1 MMKYAN
7 FSSSDFAA
15 DEGFRRWVYH
25 PDAASNRFW
34 KDWCAQHPEKQAA
47 VEEAQQLLLSLRFKD
62 YTPSAEEKREVWHRI
77 NQARTIAVARVVR
90 RRTMV
95 RRWATVAATFAG
107 VLLLGL
113 TYLYSGWFDSREQVY
128 TAAYGTTQTII
139 LADQSTVELNAN
151 STLRVSTDWTRQREV
166 WLEGEAFFKVQP
178 QRSGAGKKVPFLVHT
193 DELLVEVV
201 GTQFNVRSRRGET
214 QVGLS
219 SGKVTL
225 ALPAEENPNIDMQP
239 GDWVAFTQKAQ
250 RLEKSQLAP
259 ATYTAWRDHRLRFD
273 GHRLSEVRTV
283 LEDYYGYQV
292 TFSDEALANRTFSGE
307 FPTDR
312 TDLLLAAIEAALEV
326 TVSRQDNEISIAERR

>member
-1 MMKYAN
+1 MKYVK

-15 DEGFRRWVYH
+15 DAYFRQWVYQ
-25 PDAASNRFW
+25 PDAASRRFW
-34 KDWCAQHPEKQAA
+34 KDWLTQHPEKQAA
-47 VEEAQQLLLSLRFKD
+47 VEEAQQLLLSLQFKE
-62 YTPSAEEKREVWHRI
+62 YTSTAEEKREVWQRI
-77 NQARTIAVARVVR
+77 NQARTHKLAHFSNQKTA
-90 RRTMV
+90 T
-95 RRWATVAATFAG
+95 RRWVMVAAASVG
-107 VLLLGL
+107 VLLMAFAWA
-113 TYLYSGWFDSREQVY
+113 YFGWPNPNEQVY

-151 STLRVSTDWTRQREV
+151 STLRVSADWTQRREV

-178 QRSGAGKKVPFLVHT
+178 QRTGAGKKIPFLVHT
-193 DELLVEVV
+193 DELLVRVV

-225 ALPAEENPNIDMQP
+225 ALTDEENPNVAMQP
-239 GDWVAFTQKAQ
+239 GDWVAFSQEAQ
-250 RLEKSQLAP
+250 RLEKNQMAP
-259 ATYTAWRDHRLRFD
+259 ATYTAWRNHQLRFD

-292 TFSDEALANRTFSGE
+292 TFSDETLASRTFSGE

-326 TVSRQDNEISIAERR
+326 EVNKKENEISITER

>member
-1 MMKYAN
+1 MKYAD

-15 DEGFRRWVYH
+15 DEYFRRWIYQS
-25 PDAASNRFW
+25 DADSRRFW
-34 KDWCAQHPEKQAA
+34 KDWLTQHPEKQAA
-47 VEEAQQLLLSLRFKD
+47 VEEAQQLLLSLRFKE
-62 YTPSAEEKREVWHRI
+62 YTTSAEEKHKLWQRI
-77 NQARTIAVARVVR
+77 NQERTTTLARISSRRTTMRRAIAVAAS
-90 RRTMV
+90 M
-95 RRWATVAATFAG
+95 G
-107 VLLLGL
+107 VLVLAFAWAYTQWL
-113 TYLYSGWFDSREQVY
+113 SPREQVY

-139 LADQSTVELNAN
+139 LPDQSTVELNAH
-151 STLRVSTDWTRQREV
+151 STLRVSTDWARSREV

-178 QRSGAGKKVPFLVHT
+178 QRTTTGKKIPFLVHT

-201 GTQFNVRSRRGET
+201 GTQFNVLSRRGET

-225 ALPAEENPNIDMQP
+225 ALTAEENPNVAMRP
-239 GDWVAFTQKAQ
+239 GDWVAFSQKER
-250 RLEKSQLAP
+250 RLEKNHLPP

-273 GHRLSEVRTV
+273 EHRLSEVRTL

-292 TFSDEALANRTFSGE
+292 TFSSEALANRTFSGE

-326 TVSRQDNEISIAERR
+326 TVRKRGNEIFIAER